1 MSVMKIAIAGYGYVG
16 KAVYNA
22 VRRWHEAVII
32 DPGYDEYNENKIDD
46 TLNGVIICV
55 STPEAEDGSCDMTN
69 VIDVINT
76 TPKKVPI
83 LIKST
88 ISIEGW
94 LQINADFPNHYICF
108 SPEFLRAETA
118 IEDFQ
123 NQEVIYISKEKSGS
137 HEHWQ
142 KMFKGC
148 LYGRKYD
155 FKSAEELILA
165 KYFRNSFLATKVS
178 FFNQVYDL
186 CKAKD
191 IDFESVRQ
199 VIADDKR
206 IGHGHSMVT
215 DQRGFGGH
223 CFPKDTSAI
232 VETAKNDNV
241 DLTLIEEAIKYNATI
256 RKPNK

>member
-1 MSVMKIAIAGYGYVG
+1 MKIAIAGYGYVG
-16 KAVYNA
+16 KAVHNS
-22 VRRWHEAVII
+22 VKRWHQSMVI
-32 DPGYDEYNENKIDD
+32 DPGYEEYENNKVDD
-46 TLNGVIICV
+46 TFDGLIICV
-55 STPEAEDGSCDMTN
+55 STPEADDGSCDMTN
-69 VIDVINT
+69 VIDVIQT
-76 TPKKVPI
+76 TPKRVPI

-118 IEDFQ
+118 LEDFK
-123 NQEVIYISKEKSGS
+123 NQDMMYISIEKSGS
-137 HEHWQ
+137 HKHW
-142 KMFKGC
+142 KDVFKGC
-148 LYGRKYD
+148 LNNRNYD

-191 IDFESVRQ
+191 IDFEAVRQ
-199 VIADDKR
+199 VIGDDKR

-223 CFPKDTSAI
+223 CFPKDTNAI
-232 VETAKNDNV
+232 IETAKNDNV
-241 DLTLIEEAIKYNATI
+241 DLSLIEEAIKYNATI

>member
-1 MSVMKIAIAGYGYVG
+1 MKIAIAGYGYVG
-16 KAVYNA
+16 KAVHSA
-22 VRRWHEAVII
+22 AKRWHQTMVI
-32 DPGYDEYNENKIDD
+32 DPGYEEFENNKIDD
-46 TLNGVIICV
+46 TYEGLIICV
-55 STPEAEDGSCDMTN
+55 STPEADDGSCDMTN
-69 VIDVINT
+69 VIDVIQT
-76 TPKKVPI
+76 TPKKIPI

-88 ISIEGW
+88 ISMEGW

-118 IEDFQ
+118 LEDFK
-123 NQEVIYISKEKSGS
+123 NQDVMYISLEKSGS
-137 HEHWQ
+137 HEHWEQ
-142 KMFKGC
+142 VFKGC
-148 LYGRKYD
+148 LNNRNYV
-155 FKSAEELILA
+155 FKNAEELILA

-191 IDFESVRQ
+191 IDFEAVRQ

-215 DQRGFGGH
+215 EQRGFGGH
-223 CFPKDTSAI
+223 CFPKDTNAI